1 MDWKRIER
9 DWKQFKGTIQE
20 QWGKLT
26 DDQLNVI
33 AGKREQLSAKIQ
45 EIYGITRDE
54 AQKQLFH
61 WQKSLQS
68 LTEKDA
74 AVVPAVAVKSGK
86 KAKP

>member
-1 MDWKRIER
+1 MDWKRIES
-9 DWKQFKGTIQE
+9 DWKQFKGMTQE

-26 DDQLNVI
+26 DDQLDII

-74 AVVPAVAVKSGK
+74 AVKPAAAPKSGK
-86 KAKP
+86 KDNP